1 MARRDFRQFGLAD
14 SIVRRRGERSEW
26 LDQLDAALDWPA
38 LETIVAGIYASR
50 EGGLAYPLL
59 TYVKLLLLQQWYG
72 LSDEGL
78 EAAVDDRLS
87 FLRFAGIPLAE
98 SVPDHSS
105 VWRFREQLARRGLAA
120 RLLAEVNR
128 QLDAKG
134 LILRRGTLI
143 DATILEAAVRPPGGD
158 AGEVSGRDPQAG
170 WTRKNG
176 RSRFGY
182 KAHAAVDEGS
192 GIVREAVMTPADVH
206 DSVPADD
213 LVQGDEGA
221 VYADKA
227 YDSEARRAG
236 LRARGIE
243 PRIMHKARR
252 NRPLKPWQVAFN
264 KAVAPIRAG
273 VERLFGTVK
282 RAYGHRRVRYLGLAR
297 NDVQLQAM
305 CAAINLRRAL
315 ALGRIPDPRRRQGR
329 RYPLAPLLLFSVL
342 AVLAG
347 ATSYRGILVFIA
359 VHRERLN
366 AVFGA
371 ALRRAPAVNTLRA
384 LFLALDPA
392 ELEAAFRQ
400 HAREL
405 CDAAPTPGSR
415 TVALDGKTLK
425 RSFDHLNDK
434 AAAHV

>member
-14 SIVRRRGERSEW
+14 SIVRRRGKKSAW
-26 LDQLDAALDWPA
+26 LGRLDAALDWPA

-87 FLRFAGIPLAE
+87 FRRFAGIPLAE

-105 VWRFREQLARRGLAA
+105 IWRFREQLARRGLADK
-120 RLLAEVNR
+120 LLAEVNR

-158 AGEVSGRDPQAG
+158 VGEVSPRDPQAG
-170 WTRKNG
+170 WTKKNG
-176 RSRFGY
+176 KSRFGY

-192 GIVREAVMTPADVH
+192 GLVRKAMMTPADVH
-206 DSVPADD
+206 DSVIGDD
-213 LVQGDEGA
+213 LVQGDEQA

-227 YDSEARRAG
+227 YDSEARRRG
-236 LRARGIE
+236 LRERGIA
-243 PRIMHKARR
+243 PRIMYQARR

-264 KAVAPIRAG
+264 KVLAPIRAG
-273 VERLFGTVK
+273 VERLFATMK
-282 RAYGHRRVRYLGLAR
+282 RTYGYRQVRYLGSAR

-315 ALGRIPDPRRRQGR
+315 ALG
-329 RYPLAPLLLFSVL
+329 LA
-342 AVLAG
+342 
-347 ATSYRGILVFIA
+347 
-359 VHRERLN
+359 
-366 AVFGA
+366 
-371 ALRRAPAVNTLRA
+371 
-384 LFLALDPA
+384 
-392 ELEAAFRQ
+392 
-400 HAREL
+400 
-405 CDAAPTPGSR
+405 
-415 TVALDGKTLK
+415 
-425 RSFDHLNDK
+425 
-434 AAAHV
+434 

>member
-14 SIVRRRGERSEW
+14 SIVQRRGKKTAW
-26 LDQLDAALDWPA
+26 LDRLDAALDWPA
-38 LETIVAGIYASR
+38 LETIVEGIYASR
-50 EGGLAYPLL
+50 EGGPAYPLL
-59 TYVKLLLLQQWYG
+59 TYVKLWLVQQWYG

-87 FLRFAGIPLAE
+87 FRRFAGIPLSE

-105 VWRFREQLARRGLAA
+105 IWRFREELARRDLAA

-143 DATILEAAVRPPGGD
+143 DATILEAAVRPPTGD
-158 AGEVSGRDPQAG
+158 AGEVSERDPQAG
-170 WTRKNG
+170 WTKKNG
-176 RSRFGY
+176 KSRFGY

-213 LVQGDEGA
+213 LVQGDERA

-236 LRARGIE
+236 LRERGIA

-264 KAVAPIRAG
+264 RAVAPIRAG
-273 VERLFGTVK
+273 VERLFATMK

-297 NDVQLQAM
+297 NDVQLQAL
-305 CAAINLRRAL
+305 CVAINLRRAP
-315 ALGRIPDPRRRQGR
+315 ALG
-329 RYPLAPLLLFSVL
+329 LA
-342 AVLAG
+342 
-347 ATSYRGILVFIA
+347 
-359 VHRERLN
+359 
-366 AVFGA
+366 
-371 ALRRAPAVNTLRA
+371 
-384 LFLALDPA
+384 
-392 ELEAAFRQ
+392 
-400 HAREL
+400 
-405 CDAAPTPGSR
+405 
-415 TVALDGKTLK
+415 
-425 RSFDHLNDK
+425 
-434 AAAHV
+434 

>member
-14 SIVRRRGERSEW
+14 SIVRRRGKKSEW
-26 LDQLDAALDWPA
+26 LDRLDAALDWPA
-38 LETIVAGIYASR
+38 LEQIVAGIYASR
-50 EGGLAYPLL
+50 EGGPAYPLL

-87 FLRFAGIPLAE
+87 FRRLAGIPLSE

-105 VWRFREQLARRGLAA
+105 VWRFREQPARRGLAA
-120 RLLAEVNR
+120 KLLAEVNR

-143 DATILEAAVRPPGGD
+143 DATLLEAAVRPPGGD

-182 KAHAAVDEGS
+182 EAHAAVDEGS
-192 GIVREAVMTPADVH
+192 GLVREAVMTPADVH
-206 DSVPADD
+206 DSIPADD
-213 LVQGDEGA
+213 LVRGDEQA

-227 YDSEARRAG
+227 YDSEQRRAG

-273 VERLFGTVK
+273 VERLFATMK

-297 NDVQLQAM
+297 NDVQPQAL

-315 ALGRIPDPRRRQGR
+315 ALG
-329 RYPLAPLLLFSVL
+329 LA
-342 AVLAG
+342 
-347 ATSYRGILVFIA
+347 
-359 VHRERLN
+359 
-366 AVFGA
+366 
-371 ALRRAPAVNTLRA
+371 
-384 LFLALDPA
+384 
-392 ELEAAFRQ
+392 
-400 HAREL
+400 
-405 CDAAPTPGSR
+405 
-415 TVALDGKTLK
+415 
-425 RSFDHLNDK
+425 
-434 AAAHV
+434 

>member
-1 MARRDFRQFGLAD
+1 MARRDFRQLGLAD
-14 SIVRRRGERSEW
+14 SIVQRRGKKTAWLER
-26 LDQLDAALDWPA
+26 LDAALDWSA
-38 LETIVAGIYASR
+38 LEVIVAGIYASR

-72 LSDEGL
+72 LSDEGP

-87 FLRFAGIPLAE
+87 FRRFAGIPLSE

-105 VWRFREQLARRGLAA
+105 VRRFREELARRGLAE

-128 QLDAKG
+128 QLDARG

-143 DATILEAAVRPPGGD
+143 DATILGAAVRPPGGD
-158 AGEVSGRDPQAG
+158 AGEVSPRDPQAG

-182 KAHAAVDEGS
+182 EAHAAADEGS
-192 GIVREAVMTPADVH
+192 GLVREAVMTPADVH

-213 LVQGDEGA
+213 LVRGDEQA

-243 PRIMHKARR
+243 PRIMYQARR
-252 NRPLKPWQVAFN
+252 NRPFKPWQGGFN

-273 VERLFGTVK
+273 IERLFGTMK
-282 RAYGHRRVRYLGLAR
+282 RAYGHRRARYLGLAG
-297 NDVQLQAM
+297 NDAQLQAL

-315 ALGRIPDPRRRQGR
+315 VLG
-329 RYPLAPLLLFSVL
+329 LA
-342 AVLAG
+342 
-347 ATSYRGILVFIA
+347 
-359 VHRERLN
+359 
-366 AVFGA
+366 
-371 ALRRAPAVNTLRA
+371 
-384 LFLALDPA
+384 
-392 ELEAAFRQ
+392 
-400 HAREL
+400 
-405 CDAAPTPGSR
+405 
-415 TVALDGKTLK
+415 
-425 RSFDHLNDK
+425 
-434 AAAHV
+434 